1 MELLM
6 LSPMTPNG
14 RLKTFGSLRN
24 GTLKRSIRNHLGEV
38 ICLMASCHPL
48 KESNFVKN
56 NPLFDSFIFLLVY
69 KNVSFWTAPQ
79 SPFYLLNWMLP
90 DSNRFLLS
98 LKKVIRLFIS
108 IVVTNNK
115 KWELKETTPAHN
127 PPPPDTHTAPW
138 AMSNRIQYLLNPER
152 ARGLFLLRRCWVWPS
167 PSLCCF
173 FLRNMALLERLF
185 SRLRA

>member
-127 PPPPDTHTAPW
+127 SPQHTHSPASNEQSDPVPAEPRASSWPLPPQEMLGVTLSKP
-138 AMSNRIQYLLNPER
+138 LL
-152 ARGLFLLRRCWVWPS
+152 
-167 PSLCCF
+167 
-173 FLRNMALLERLF
+173 LF
-185 SRLRA
+185 S